1 MINYLFDLMG
11 TVTSTTLLG
20 TLNMIASALGQ
31 NLLWGKISD
40 RYKLRSKLIILGES
54 IAAAAYLIVF
64 LIHRSLLDMQA
75 SFASGLS
82 LIMGFS
88 LLEFFWSMSDVGWAA
103 LLTDVTTSET
113 RAGVVGALNFV
124 ASIGRII
131 GIGAA
136 GFLYNDGEGF
146 RQGTLFYIVIV
157 VLIASTIIMWITLRY
172 VEKPREKGE
181 EEITGKPLE
190 NNADNS
196 GEIYNWFLIALIII
210 VIGATCVNQVF
221 QLFIR
226 LPDGLNSSGPEMGL
240 ILTAWN
246 VGGTLANLLCWRFGN
261 RIGSVKILFA
271 GLGLAIITPLFY
283 GSASNVLATAL
294 IYGLNG
300 ASFWAIQTSGFA
312 FAGDLIPGDKR
323 GRLFSRYNTVMAI
336 SWGAAG
342 FLVGG
347 PLADIQTRN
356 FNISSWIAYV
366 NTFYVSSIIVLVGTV
381 ILAVKVAKMKKEE
394 NNKLNKDKPNT

>member
-20 TLNMIASALGQ
+20 TFNMIASALGQ

-54 IAAAAYLIVF
+54 IAAAAYFIVF
-64 LIHRSLLDMQA
+64 LIHRALLDMQA

-82 LIMGFS
+82 LILGFS

-103 LLTDVTTSET
+103 LLTDVTTSKT
-113 RAGVVGALNFV
+113 RAGIVGALNFV

-136 GFLYNDGEGF
+136 GFLYNNGEGF
-146 RQGTLFYIVIV
+146 RQGTLFYIVIA
-157 VLIASTIIMWITLRY
+157 VLITSTIIMWITLRY
-172 VEKPREKGE
+172 VEKPQGETGRE
-181 EEITGKPLE
+181 TTRNLLE
-190 NNADNS
+190 NNAKYG
-196 GEIYNWFLIALIII
+196 GEIYNWFLISLIII

-226 LPDGLNSSGPEMGL
+226 LSDGLNANGPEMGA

-246 VGGTLANLLCWRFGN
+246 LGGMLANLFCWKFAD

-271 GLGLAIITPLFY
+271 GLGLAITTPLFY
-283 GSASNVLATAL
+283 GSASSVLTMAL

-300 ASFWAIQTSGFA
+300 ASFWTIQTSGFA
-312 FAGDLIPGDKR
+312 FAGDVIPKDKR
-323 GRLFSRYNTVMAI
+323 GQLFGRYNTVMAI

-342 FLVGG
+342 FLMGG
-347 PLADIQTRN
+347 PLADIQTHN
-356 FNISSWIAYV
+356 FSVSSWIAYV
-366 NTFYVSSIIVLVGTV
+366 NTFYASSIIVLVGM
-381 ILAVKVAKMKKEE
+381 ILLAVKIAKLKKIT
-394 NNKLNKDKPNT
+394 N